1 MRDERRVKKDKREE
15 ALFTRKRY
23 FVDRVETE
31 QIFVD
36 WIRSISLLYSK
47 LISYSLYSFLDFLAL
62 YLNNVSK
69 DERTGGQSNL

>member
-31 QIFVD
+31 QIFV
-36 WIRSISLLYSK
+36 
-47 LISYSLYSFLDFLAL
+47 LDSQHLSVIL
-62 YLNNVSK
+62 
-69 DERTGGQSNL
+69 